1 MASLVGP
8 TASVRGDQQMMAGLP
23 IAARAISTLRL
34 RLPPLPIALAL
45 LYVIAVA
52 AAELATTFT
61 DARWG
66 LAMHLALV
74 AALLAHASLATKQSS
89 QRLFLALALAP
100 LIRVLSLTMPLEDI
114 DLVYWYA
121 IVGAPLLL
129 AAAVVSANLKLS
141 RQDLGLTLRALP
153 VQGLIALSGLG
164 FGVAEYF
171 ILRPTPLI
179 DELNWRS
186 AALPA
191 LILLVGTGFN
201 EEFVFRGVMQ
211 SACRQT
217 LGKLSILYVAVVF
230 AVLHLGYKSV
240 SDVAFVFAVGLLF
253 GWLVA
258 RTRSLLGV
266 TLSHG
271 ITNITLYLVV
281 PFLGIAAAATPAM
294 NVQNVEELTQD
305 FSREIERLEALQPG
319 SGQALRPGSGQ
330 ALRPGSGQVLIRAPT
345 QALTPTATP
354 TVTPTVTPTAAPSP
368 PPPPAEPEGPAE
380 ETYTIQP
387 GDSLADI
394 AALYS
399 TTVEELLR
407 LNDLPDPNLL
417 YTGQTIVVPLWSGPP
432 PEPPSAT
439 PSSEPPPAPTA
450 NVHVVEEGETLSTIA
465 ERYGTTVDELLRLND
480 VPDPNNVPVGQSLV
494 LPASP

>member
-1 MASLVGP
+1 MATLAGP
-8 TASVRGDQQMMAGLP
+8 SASARAGRHRTVTPLP
-23 IAARAISTLRL
+23 IPSATIQTPRL
-34 RLPPLPIALAL
+34 RLPPLPIVLVF
-45 LYVIAVA
+45 LYVTAVA

-66 LAMHLALV
+66 LAAHIAIL
-74 AALLAHASLATKQSS
+74 AALLAHASLAGKRSYQG
-89 QRLFLALALAP
+89 LFLALALAP
-100 LIRVLSLTMPLEDI
+100 LIRILSLTMPLEDV

-121 IVGAPLLL
+121 IVAVPLLL
-129 AAAVVSANLKLS
+129 TAAIVATNLKLT

-153 VQGLIALSGLG
+153 LQGLIAVSGLG

-171 ILRPTPLI
+171 ILRPKPLI
-179 DELNWRS
+179 DELSWDS

-211 SACRQT
+211 SASRQA

-271 ITNITLYLVV
+271 ITNITLYLVL
-281 PFLGIAAAATPAM
+281 PFLGIAAAATPGTG
-294 NVQNVEELTQD
+294 VQNIEELTHNI
-305 FSREIERLEALQPG
+305 SREVQHI
-319 SGQALRPGSGQ
+319 QALWQDPGQ
-330 ALRPGSGQVLIRAPT
+330 TLRPGSGQVLIRAPT
-345 QALTPTATP
+345 PTPTPTPTATP
-354 TVTPTVTPTAAPSP
+354 SPTPTP
-368 PPPPAEPEGPAE
+368 PPPPPPVEPEQPAQE
-380 ETYTIQP
+380 IYTVQP

-407 LNDLPDPNLL
+407 INDLLDPNLL
-417 YTGQTIVVPLWSGPP
+417 YTGQTIVVP
-432 PEPPSAT
+432 T
-439 PSSEPPPAPTA
+439 PAAPPAA
-450 NVHVVEEGETLSTIA
+450 GVHVVEEGETLAAIA
-465 ERYGTTVDELLRLND
+465 ERYGTTVEELLRVND
-480 VPDPNNVPVGQSLV
+480 VPDPDNVPVGQALV
-494 LPASP
+494 LPTAP

>member
-1 MASLVGP
+1 MRRLALGRWLNMATLVGP
-8 TASVRGDQQMMAGLP
+8 TASVRAGRHRAAAP
-23 IAARAISTLRL
+23 IPIPSAAIRAPRL
-34 RLPPLPIALAL
+34 QLPPLPIVFVS
-45 LYVIAVA
+45 LYVTAVA

-66 LAMHLALV
+66 LATHIVLL
-74 AALLAHASLATKQSS
+74 AALLAHASLAGKQSS

-100 LIRVLSLTMPLEDI
+100 LIRILSLTMPLEDV

-121 IVGAPLLL
+121 IVAVPLLL
-129 AAAVVSANLKLS
+129 TAAIVAANLKLS

-153 VQGLIALSGLG
+153 LQGLIAVSGLG

-171 ILRPTPLI
+171 ILRPKPLI
-179 DELNWRS
+179 DELSWNS
-186 AALPA
+186 ATLPA

-211 SACRQT
+211 SASRQA

-258 RTRSLLGV
+258 RTRSLVGV

-271 ITNITLYLVV
+271 ITNVTLYLVV
-281 PFLGIAAAATPAM
+281 PFLGIAAVATPGTG
-294 NVQNVEELTQD
+294 VQNMEELTPD
-305 FSREIERLEALQPG
+305 LSREIQHI
-319 SGQALRPGSGQ
+319 QALRPGSGQ
-330 ALRPGSGQVLIRAPT
+330 ALGPESGQALRPSSGQVLVRAPT
-345 QALTPTATP
+345 ETPAPTATPTATP
-354 TVTPTVTPTAAPSP
+354 APSPTPAP
-368 PPPPAEPEGPAE
+368 PPPPAEPEEPGL
-380 ETYTIQP
+380 ETYTVQS

-407 LNDLPDPNLL
+407 LNDLPEPSLL
-417 YTGQTIVVPLWSGPP
+417 YTGQTIVVPGRG
-432 PEPPSAT
+432 A
-439 PSSEPPPAPTA
+439 PPAA

-480 VPDPNNVPVGQSLV
+480 VPDPNNVPVGQSLI
-494 LPASP
+494 LPAAP

>member
-1 MASLVGP
+1 VLLS
-8 TASVRGDQQMMAGLP
+8 
-23 IAARAISTLRL
+23 
-34 RLPPLPIALAL
+34 
-45 LYVIAVA
+45 LYVIAVTT
-52 AAELATTFT
+52 AELATALT

-66 LAMHLALV
+66 LSMHITIL
-74 AALLAHASLATKQSS
+74 AALLAHASLAGNLAY

-100 LIRVLSLTMPLEDI
+100 LIRILSLTMPLEDV

-121 IVGAPLLL
+121 IVGAPLMLT
-129 AAAVVSANLKLS
+129 AAVVAANLGLS
-141 RQDLGLTLRALP
+141 RQDIGLTLRALP
-153 VQGLIALSGLG
+153 LQGLIALSGLG

-171 ILRPTPLI
+171 ILRPKPLI
-179 DELNWRS
+179 DEFSLGS

-211 SACRQT
+211 SASRQA

-230 AVLHLGYKSV
+230 AVLHLGYKSI

-266 TLSHG
+266 TLAHG
-271 ITNITLYLVV
+271 VTNITLYLVV
-281 PFLGIAAAATPAM
+281 PFLGIAAAATSGTS
-294 NVQNVEELTQD
+294 VQNVEELTQD
-305 FSREIERLEALQPG
+305 ISREVQQIQARGQSPG
-319 SGQALRPGSGQ
+319 R
-330 ALRPGSGQVLIRAPT
+330 VLI
-345 QALTPTATP
+345 QARTPTPTP
-354 TVTPTVTPTAAPSP
+354 TPSPTPT
-368 PPPPAEPEGPAE
+368 PPPAGPLE
-380 ETYTIQP
+380 ETYTVQP

-407 LNDLPDPNLL
+407 LNDLPEPSLL
-417 YTGQTIVVPLWSGPP
+417 YTGQTIVVPR
-432 PEPPSAT
+432 
-439 PSSEPPPAPTA
+439 A
-450 NVHVVEEGETLSTIA
+450 NVHVVAPGETLSAIA

-480 VPDPNNVPVGQSLV
+480 VLDPNNVPVGQALI
-494 LPASP
+494 LPTAP

>member
-1 MASLVGP
+1 V
-8 TASVRGDQQMMAGLP
+8 AG
-23 IAARAISTLRL
+23 
-34 RLPPLPIALAL
+34 
-45 LYVIAVA
+45 
-52 AAELATTFT
+52 AELATTFT

-66 LAMHLALV
+66 LASHITIL
-74 AALLAHASLATKQSS
+74 AALLAHASLAGKQSS

-100 LIRVLSLTMPLEDI
+100 LIRILSLTMPLEDV

-121 IVGAPLLL
+121 IVAVPLLL
-129 AAAVVSANLKLS
+129 TALVVSANLKLS
-141 RQDLGLTLRALP
+141 REDLGLTLRALP

-171 ILRPTPLI
+171 ILRPKPLI
-179 DELNWRS
+179 DELSWGS

-211 SACRQT
+211 SASRQA

-271 ITNITLYLVV
+271 ITNVTLYLVV
-281 PFLGIAAAATPAM
+281 PFLGIAAATTPGTG
-294 NVQNVEELTQD
+294 VQNVQELTQD
-305 FSREIERLEALQPG
+305 ISREIQHI
-319 SGQALRPGSGQ
+319 QALRP
-330 ALRPGSGQVLIRAPT
+330 RSGQVLIRAPT
-345 QALTPTATP
+345 ETPAPTLTATGTPAPTPT
-354 TVTPTVTPTAAPSP
+354 P
-368 PPPPAEPEGPAE
+368 PPPPPPPEPEAPAA
-380 ETYTIQP
+380 ETYTVQP

-407 LNDLPDPNLL
+407 LNDLPEPSLL
-417 YTGQTIVVPLWSGPP
+417 YTGQTIVVPGPG
-432 PEPPSAT
+432 A
-439 PSSEPPPAPTA
+439 PPAA

-465 ERYGTTVDELLRLND
+465 ERYGTTVDELLSLND
-480 VPDPNNVPVGQSLV
+480 VPDPNDVPVGQSLI
-494 LPASP
+494 LPGVP

>member
-1 MASLVGP
+1 M
-8 TASVRGDQQMMAGLP
+8 
-23 IAARAISTLRL
+23 
-34 RLPPLPIALAL
+34 PPLPIVLL
-45 LYVIAVA
+45 SLYVIAVS
-52 AAELATTFT
+52 AAELATAFT

-66 LAMHLALV
+66 LSMHITIL
-74 AALLAHASLATKQSS
+74 AALLAHASLASAQSS

-100 LIRVLSLTMPLEDI
+100 LIRILSLTMPLEDI

-121 IVGAPLLL
+121 IVGAPLMLT
-129 AAAVVSANLKLS
+129 AVVVSVNLKLS
-141 RQDLGLTLRALP
+141 REDLGLTLRALP

-171 ILRPTPLI
+171 ILRPKPLI
-179 DELNWRS
+179 DELSWGS

-211 SACRQT
+211 SASRQA

-230 AVLHLGYKSV
+230 AVLHLGYKSI
-240 SDVAFVFAVGLLF
+240 SDVAFVFVVGLLF

-266 TLSHG
+266 TLAHG

-281 PFLGIAAAATPAM
+281 PFLGIAAAATPGTG
-294 NVQNVEELTQD
+294 VQNVQELTQD
-305 FSREIERLEALQPG
+305 ISREIQHI
-319 SGQALRPGSGQ
+319 QALRPGSEE
-330 ALRPGSGQVLIRAPT
+330 ALRPGWGQVLVRAPT
-345 QALTPTATP
+345 KTPTPTPTLTPTATP
-354 TVTPTVTPTAAPSP
+354 SPTPTP
-368 PPPPAEPEGPAE
+368 PPPPPPPEPEPPAE
-380 ETYTIQP
+380 ETYTVQP
-387 GDSLADI
+387 GDSLSDI

-407 LNDLPDPNLL
+407 LNDLPEPSLL
-417 YTGQTIVVPLWSGPP
+417 YTGQTIVVPLPSAPP
-432 PEPPSAT
+432 PEPPAAAS
-439 PSSEPPPAPTA
+439 PPAA

-480 VPDPNNVPVGQSLV
+480 VPDPNNVLVGQTLV
-494 LPASP
+494 LPPPP

>member
-1 MASLVGP
+1 VRRLAVGRRLGAASLLGS
-8 TASVRGDQQMMAGLP
+8 TAAVRAGHHRTAALP
-23 IAARAISTLRL
+23 IPSPAIRTPRL
-34 RLPPLPIALAL
+34 RLPTLPIALVF

-52 AAELATTFT
+52 AAELATAFT

-66 LAMHLALV
+66 LTAHIVLL
-74 AALLAHASLATKQSS
+74 AALLAHASLTTQQPY
-89 QRLFLALALAP
+89 QRVFLALALAP
-100 LIRVLSLTMPLEDI
+100 LIRILSLSMPLENV

-121 IVGAPLLL
+121 IVGGPLLL
-129 AAAVVSANLKLS
+129 TAAIVAANLKLS
-141 RQDLGLTLRALP
+141 REDLGLTLRALP
-153 VQGLIALSGLG
+153 LQGLIALSGLG

-171 ILRPTPLI
+171 ILRPEPLI
-179 DELNWRS
+179 DELSWGS

-211 SACRQT
+211 SASRQA

-271 ITNITLYLVV
+271 ITNVTLYLVV
-281 PFLGIAAAATPAM
+281 PFLGIAAAAAPATG
-294 NVQNVEELTQD
+294 VQNVEELTQD
-305 FSREIERLEALQPG
+305 ISREIQHI
-319 SGQALRPGSGQ
+319 QALRPGSEE
-330 ALRPGSGQVLIRAPT
+330 AVRPGWGQVLVRVPPK
-345 QALTPTATP
+345 TP
-354 TVTPTVTPTAAPSP
+354 TPTVTPTATPSPTPTPPP
-368 PPPPAEPEGPAE
+368 PPPPAEPEGPVV
-380 ETYTIQP
+380 ETYTVQP

-399 TTVEELLR
+399 TTEEELLR
-407 LNDLPDPNLL
+407 LNDLLDPNLL
-417 YTGQTIVVPLWSGPP
+417 YTGQTIIVPLPSAPP
-432 PEPPSAT
+432 PEPPAAAS
-439 PSSEPPPAPTA
+439 PPAA

-480 VPDPNNVPVGQSLV
+480 VPDPNNVLVGQPLV
-494 LPASP
+494 LPVPP

>member
-1 MASLVGP
+1 VRRLAPGRWLNIATLAGP
-8 TASVRGDQQMMAGLP
+8 TASVRAGRHRTAALP
-23 IAARAISTLRL
+23 IPSAAIRTPRL
-34 RLPPLPIALAL
+34 QLPPLPIVLAF

-52 AAELATTFT
+52 AAELATSFT

-66 LAMHLALV
+66 LAMHITIL
-74 AALLAHASLATKQSS
+74 AALLTHASLAGKQSS

-100 LIRVLSLTMPLEDI
+100 LIRILSLTMPLEDV

-121 IVGAPLLL
+121 IVAVPLLL
-129 AAAVVSANLKLS
+129 TAAVVAANLKLS
-141 RQDLGLTLRALP
+141 REDLGLTLRALP
-153 VQGLIALSGLG
+153 IQGLIALSGLG

-171 ILRPTPLI
+171 ILRPKPLI
-179 DELNWRS
+179 DELSWHS

-211 SACRQT
+211 SASRQA

-281 PFLGIAAAATPAM
+281 PFLGIAAATTAGTS
-294 NVQNVEELTQD
+294 VQNVEELTQD
-305 FSREIERLEALQPG
+305 ISREIQHI
-319 SGQALRPGSGQ
+319 QALRPS
-330 ALRPGSGQVLIRAPT
+330 SGQVLI
-345 QALTPTATP
+345 QVETPTPTP
-354 TVTPTVTPTAAPSP
+354 TPTPAP

-380 ETYTIQP
+380 ETYTVQP

-407 LNDLPDPNLL
+407 LNDLPEPSLL
-417 YTGQTIVVPLWSGPP
+417 YTGQTIVVPRAAAPP
-432 PEPPSAT
+432 PV
-439 PSSEPPPAPTA
+439 
-450 NVHVVEEGETLSTIA
+450 NVHVVEEGETLSMIA
-465 ERYGTTVDELLRLND
+465 EWYGTTLDELLRLND
-480 VPDPNNVPVGQSLV
+480 VPDPNNVPVGQALI
-494 LPASP
+494 LPAAP